1 MSISTR
7 LANKIFHAWDRLV
20 EPMEIGY
27 SYAKKFYVRGGG
39 YFRLQDAKCSDRLH
53 LGRIYWS
60 QDFHVLL
67 FTCIEIWFLSVQEFI
82 NFNHQVARRTE
93 GFRKLYCGAISAST
107 TEKMLQVNIFRSART
122 SYRAS
127 VRPSTRPRQFFL
139 SS

>member
-27 SYAKKFYVRGGG
+27 SYAKKFYVGGGGG

-67 FTCIEIWFLSVQEFI
+67 FICIEIWFLSVQEFI

-107 TEKMLQVNIFRSART
+107 TEKMLQVNIFVANVIQQLT
-122 SYRAS
+122 FA
-127 VRPSTRPRQFFL
+127 F
-139 SS
+139 

>member
-27 SYAKKFYVRGGG
+27 SYAKKFYVGGGGG

-67 FTCIEIWFLSVQEFI
+67 FICIEIWFLSVQEFI
-82 NFNHQVARRTE
+82 NFNHQQGCISCGTCSYPKLTEDHVLTSAYVKNFRTVT
-93 GFRKLYCGAISAST
+93 RNA
-107 TEKMLQVNIFRSART
+107 VNK
-122 SYRAS
+122 S
-127 VRPSTRPRQFFL
+127 V
-139 SS
+139 